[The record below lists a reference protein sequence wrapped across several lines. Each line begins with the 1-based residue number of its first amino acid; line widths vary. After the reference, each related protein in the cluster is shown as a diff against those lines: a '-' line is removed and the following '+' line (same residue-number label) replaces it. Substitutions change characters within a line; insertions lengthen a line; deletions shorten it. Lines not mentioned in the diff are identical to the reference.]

1 MTGKHPPITGG
12 RTLADEMRDDL
23 AQCEDRVV
31 QIGAGADG
39 LALLRLIDRVA
50 DELERLE
57 ARGVDLRAERA
68 RLEHVLGQL
77 ERHKRKLVAEMG
89 GALAAGRPAEARW
102 WWHLDERVAADRRR
116 SLKRVVTVT
125 LAGLV
130 LLALVYVLY
139 DRFIAP
145 PPHIR
150 QASAHYFDGEQT
162 ASEGDLPGAI
172 EQFEAAVTLDPERS
186 DAYVWLGVLYEA
198 MGDVDRAEINFERAR
213 AFLKDDDGGETYFL
227 FQRGALYLAFNDI
240 DAAEQDAM
248 TAIEAAPD
256 RPEGFFLLGNVAERV
271 GDLQMAAAAFQQT
284 AALAEAAGEDAL
296 RATALMRFATLSEM
310 LMTMPEQKD

>member
-50 DELERLE
+50 DDLERLE

-77 ERHKRKLVAEMG
+77 ERRKRKLVAEMG

-116 SLKRVVTVT
+116 SLKRVATVT

-198 MGDVDRAEINFERAR
+198 TGDVDRAEINFERAR